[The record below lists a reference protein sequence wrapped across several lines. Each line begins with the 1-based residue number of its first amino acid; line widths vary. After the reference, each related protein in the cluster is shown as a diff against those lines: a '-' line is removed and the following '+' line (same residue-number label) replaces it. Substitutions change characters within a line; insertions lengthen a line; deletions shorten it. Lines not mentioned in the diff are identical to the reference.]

1 MTIAAAVIAHSA
13 EYFQMETSDQ
23 KDRPRS
29 LDDAVIGVGH
39 GCGRRITEHNV
50 KLAEFRQE
58 KAPEGY
64 PFAYSLRHSDRDVG
78 NPVSVERSV
87 VVNFFGRIFSR
98 EEILKPEED
107 FLPVRYFQH
116 DWVQPDAG

>member
-1 MTIAAAVIAHSA
+1 MTIPAPVIAHSA
-13 EYFQMETSDQ
+13 GYFQMETSD
-23 KDRPRS
+23 KKAGPRY

-39 GCGRRITEHNV
+39 GRGRQVTEHNV
-50 KLAEFRQE
+50 KLAEFRQG

-64 PFAYSLRHSDRDVG
+64 PFAYSLRHSDRDFG
-78 NPVSVERSV
+78 KPVSVERSV

-107 FLPVRYFQH
+107 FLPVKYFCH
-116 DWVQPDAG
+116 KWVPDAG